1 MIDIHRV
8 VCWQKPAMNIGLSML
23 LSDVFIVPQRLNHRV
38 HSRKG
43 DVHDD
48 SALCATPG
56 WLEACHVH
64 KLNIVTI

>member
-1 MIDIHRV
+1 MD
-8 VCWQKPAMNIGLSML
+8 IGLSML

-38 HSRKG
+38 HSWKG